1 MTLEKR
7 TKVLSATIVILT
19 FLMVFFPAQIAFL
32 LMQKIIIGVTGS
44 LSILLQLYLL
54 SQTEDKKKRLQGIVL
69 LAFTIITIILMIVVY
84 SSK

>member
-7 TKVLSATIVILT
+7 TKVLSATIVVLT